1 MYSLENL
8 RAKRFDPFF
17 KINIDEG
24 GGAEIEQK
32 LAVLMHFAS

>member
-17 KINIDEG
+17 KINMDEG
-24 GGAEIEQK
+24 GGVEIEQK
-32 LAVLMHFAS
+32 LAVLM